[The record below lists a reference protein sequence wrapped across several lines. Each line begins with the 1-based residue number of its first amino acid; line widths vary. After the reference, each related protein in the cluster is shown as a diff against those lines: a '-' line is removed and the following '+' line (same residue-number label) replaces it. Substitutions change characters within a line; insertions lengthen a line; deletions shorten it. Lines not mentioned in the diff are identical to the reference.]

1 MSCARQHVCTTC
13 LHNMSA
19 QDESWH
25 SWHLINDGSD
35 NMRVLIVADDPLARA
50 GIASLLAD
58 QPPVMVAGSTGSDDD
73 LNAAMAAFA
82 PDVLVWDLG
91 WEAAAASDALSRFCD
106 DHDLPVVALL
116 VGRAGADEAR
126 AAGAAGL
133 LGRKTSGAQL
143 AAAAIAA
150 AQGLHVF
157 ESDLLP
163 APSSTSPAAVGAAP
177 VEPLS
182 NRELDVLAGL
192 AEGLSNKQIA
202 RSLGISEHTVKFHIN
217 AILGKLG
224 AQSRTEAVVR
234 ATRAGLIL
242 L

>member
-1 MSCARQHVCTTC
+1 MALFTAR
-13 LHNMSA
+13 
-19 QDESWH
+19 
-25 SWHLINDGSD
+25 I
-35 NMRVLIVADDPLARA
+35 LIVAEDPLARA
-50 GIASLLAD
+50 GIAALLGD
-58 QPPVMVAGSTGSDDD
+58 QPHVTVVGSSGSGDD
-73 LNAAMAAFA
+73 LEAAQTAFA

-91 WEAAAASDALSRFCD
+91 WEPAARLDALSRFCD
-106 DHDLPVVALL
+106 EHALPVVALL
-116 VGRAGADEAR
+116 AGPAVAGEVR
-126 AAGAAGL
+126 AAGAIGL
-133 LGRKTSGAQL
+133 LGRASGGAQL
-143 AAAAIAA
+143 AAAATAGA
-150 AQGLHVF
+150 LGLQVF
-157 ESDLLP
+157 EADLLP
-163 APSSTSPAAVGAAP
+163 SPSPLPSVSSAISHGPAP